1 MARVKNS
8 VTTKARHK
16 KVLKAAKGYF
26 GSKHRL
32 YKTAKEQLMHSG
44 MYAYRDRRQK
54 KRDFRSLWI
63 TRINA
68 ACRENNISY
77 SKFIDGLNKAGVEVN
92 RKMLSE
98 IAIENP
104 KAFAALVKTANDGLN
119 GKAVAAAKTTSKET
133 VTIVKAGK
141 KATKEEVKEE
151 VKEKVAAKKAEVKE
165 KVAEKK
171 AEVKEKVAEA
181 KETAKK
187 SVEKAKAT
195 AKASVEKSK
204 ETAKKSVEKSK
215 ATAKAATKS
224 ATTKKTTKK
233 EEK

>member
-104 KAFAALVKTANDGLN
+104 KAFEALVKTANDGLN

-141 KATKEEVKEE
+141 KTTKE
-151 VKEKVAAKKAEVKE
+151 EVKE

-187 SVEKAKAT
+187 SVEKAKET
-195 AKASVEKSK
+195 AKKSVEKSK

-215 ATAKAATKS
+215 TTAKAATKT

>member
-16 KVLKAAKGYF
+16 KVLKAAKGYV

-119 GKAVAAAKTTSKET
+119 GKAVAAAKTSTKET
-133 VTIVKAGK
+133 VTIVKSGKRVVEEK
-141 KATKEEVKEE
+141 KAE
-151 VKEKVAAKKAEVKE
+151 VKEKVAEKKE

-171 AEVKEKVAEA
+171 AEVKEKVAEK
-181 KETAKK
+181 KETVKKAVAEKKETVKKAVAEKKTAAK
-187 SVEKAKAT
+187 ST
-195 AKASVEKSK
+195 AKS
-204 ETAKKSVEKSK
+204 T
-215 ATAKAATKS
+215 
-224 ATTKKTTKK
+224 TTKKTTKK